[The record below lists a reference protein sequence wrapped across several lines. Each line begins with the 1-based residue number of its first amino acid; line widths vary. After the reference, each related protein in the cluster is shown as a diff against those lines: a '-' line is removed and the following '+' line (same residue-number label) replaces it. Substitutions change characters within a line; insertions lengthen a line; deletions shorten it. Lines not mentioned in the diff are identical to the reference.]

1 MPLTDVVGMN
11 RGSGAGTSMSG
22 GHGAW
27 TQPQVWKQNL
37 E

>member
-1 MPLTDVVGMN
+1 MPLTDLVGTN

-27 TQPQVWKQNL
+27 TRPQV
-37 E
+37 

>member
-1 MPLTDVVGMN
+1 MPLTDLVGMN

-27 TQPQVWKQNL
+27 TRPQVWSKVTK
-37 E
+37 